1 MSDQNTP
8 NPAAEVAAPS
18 PVIDPVA
25 EARKIMAGQGPAAD
39 DLAGLKRQ
47 VKALWVI
54 SIVALVLAIVVGAS
68 SLLPRTFGGG
78 RGNFPA
84 GFQPG
89 MQGTPGQDGA
99 PGAGAGQGNGA
110 PGQGN
115 GAPQQP

>member
-8 NPAAEVAAPS
+8 IPAAEAAAPAS
-18 PVIDPVA
+18 VIDPVA
-25 EARKIMAGQGPAAD
+25 EARKIMAGQTSGAD
-39 DLAGLKRQ
+39 ELAGLRKQ

-54 SIVALVLAIVVGAS
+54 SIAALVLAIVVGAFS
-68 SLLPRTFGGG
+68 MLPRMTGG
-78 RGNFPA
+78 RGNFPG

-89 MQGTPGQDGA
+89 MQRDLGQDGA